1 MSSRAKG
8 PRISFNVE
16 RVFIMEEL
24 DSIRNIAEAVAKR
37 MGFEIFDL
45 KSYKRGRKIFI
56 NITIDNMKDY
66 VSIKDC
72 EAFSKEFG
80 PLLDAEDILKNYVL
94 EISSPGLNRPLRELK
109 DFKRFTGRLA
119 KIKFVGKDGKNHT
132 VVGRINDCDEES
144 RTFSLN
150 VDENIQIYDFSEI
163 KSANLEIEF

>member
-1 MSSRAKG
+1 
-8 PRISFNVE
+8 
-16 RVFIMEEL
+16 MEEL
-24 DSIRNIAEAVAKR
+24 NSVRNIAEIVAKR

-72 EAFSKEFG
+72 EAFSKELG
-80 PLLDAEDILKNYVL
+80 PLLDVETTLRNYILEV
-94 EISSPGLNRPLRELK
+94 SSPGLDRPLRELK

-119 KIKFVGKDGKNHT
+119 KIKFVGKDGKNRV
-132 VVGRINDCDEES
+132 VVGRISACDEENK
-144 RTFSLN
+144 TFSLN
-150 VDENIQIYDFSEI
+150 VDGNIQTYNFSGI

>member
-1 MSSRAKG
+1 
-8 PRISFNVE
+8 
-16 RVFIMEEL
+16 MEEL
-24 DSIRNIAEAVAKR
+24 NGVRNIAEIVAKR

-72 EAFSKEFG
+72 EAFSKELG
-80 PLLDAEDILKNYVL
+80 PLLDVETTLRNYVL
-94 EISSPGLNRPLRELK
+94 EVSSPGLDRPLRELK

-119 KIKFVGKDGKNHT
+119 KIKFVGKDGKNQ
-132 VVGRINDCDEES
+132 VVIGRINGCDEENK
-144 RTFSLN
+144 TFSLN
-150 VDENIQIYDFSEI
+150 IDGNIQTYDFSGI